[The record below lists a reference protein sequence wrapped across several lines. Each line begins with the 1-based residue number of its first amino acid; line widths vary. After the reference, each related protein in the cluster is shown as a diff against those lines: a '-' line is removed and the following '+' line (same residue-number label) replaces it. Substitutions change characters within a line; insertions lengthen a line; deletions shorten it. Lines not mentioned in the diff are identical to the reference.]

1 MSSIPSASRLAGPFS
16 HRPAGTRTSHRT
28 RAIATVL
35 GGTLACAALTV
46 VAPAPAA
53 ASWPNGMV
61 GITGHGYGH
70 GRGMGQYG
78 AFGYATNYGWTYS
91 QILAHYYGGTTLAT
105 RSLNALSVELTALAG
120 KNQVVVTSG
129 SPFTAGGVA
138 IPGGSAVL
146 LRYVSAGSYQLFTS
160 TGCGKPWSAAK
171 PVTSGAIKSSVT
183 PSSLSTMLSIC
194 SGTSTRTY
202 RGALSLVYG
211 GGMTR
216 VVNWVGMDGYLR
228 GVVPRES
235 PASWGDAAGG
245 KGMAALQAQAVA
257 ARSYAAA
264 QNRYSWAKTCDT
276 QTCQVYGGAG
286 QDGVVTEDPRTDTA
300 VASTAGKVI
309 TNSAGTIM
317 SAEFSSSTGGWTAG
331 GTFPAVQDLG
341 DTASPNHNWSTSI
354 PASTI
359 SQAFGVGTL
368 QSITTTGNRLGA
380 DGGRVLS
387 AEVKGSTRTVTVTGN
402 QFRSALGLKSDWF
415 VVAKPLTTPTLY
427 LTNSLTTPTNAVV
440 STFGIQGDRPV
451 ACDFNGDG
459 FATVGVL
466 RPSTAIFY
474 YRNSFAAGSTIYRVA
489 LGHPGDRPVCGDWDG
504 NGTDTIGVYRGS
516 NSTFYLFNTNNPAP
530 TAPAIQVVL
539 GAPGMLPVAGDW
551 NGNKTD
557 TPGVYDPKTAT
568 FTLVN
573 SLAAGSPKLRYVFG
587 QVAVGTVPVAG
598 DWDGNG
604 SDSYGVYQFA
614 HFVLANTLGGPV
626 AVNTRYGY
634 MGNRPLAGDWNRD
647 GKDTVGVG
655 RDY

>member
-1 MSSIPSASRLAGPFS
+1 M
-16 HRPAGTRTSHRT
+16 TRTRSTSRPTGASAHRFAGIRT
-28 RAIATVL
+28 RRGATAAVL
-35 GGTLACAALTV
+35 GGVLAFATLAAV
-46 VAPAPAA
+46 PPASSA
-53 ASWPNGMV
+53 ASWPDGKV

-78 AFGYATNYGWTYS
+78 AFGYATIYGWTYTK
-91 QILAHYYGGTTLAT
+91 ILAHYYGGTTLAT
-105 RSLNALSVELTALAG
+105 RSLGALSVDLTAYAG

-138 IPGGSAVL
+138 IPAGGAAL
-146 LRYVSAGSYQLFTS
+146 LRYVATNSYNLYTSA
-160 TGCGKPWSAAK
+160 GCGKPWSAAK
-171 PVTSGAIKSSVT
+171 PVTSGVIRSTVT
-183 PSSLSTMLSIC
+183 PGALSTMLSIC

-202 RGALSLVYG
+202 RGSLSLVYG

-216 VVNWVGMDGYLR
+216 VVNLVGMDDYLR

-235 PASWGDAAGG
+235 PASWGDASGG
-245 KGMAALQAQAVA
+245 KGMAALQSQAVA

-276 QTCQVYGGAG
+276 QTCQVYGGAAEN
-286 QDGVVTEDPRTDTA
+286 GVSTEDSRTNTA
-300 VASTAGKVI
+300 VTSTAGKVL
-309 TNSAGTIM
+309 TNSSGTIM

-368 QSITTTGNRLGA
+368 QSITTTGNGLGA

-387 AEVKGSTRTVTVTGN
+387 AQVKGSTRTVTVTGN
-402 QFRSALGLKSDWF
+402 EFRSALGLKSDWF
-415 VVAKPLTTPTLY
+415 VVAKPISAPTLY
-427 LTNSLTTPTNAVV
+427 LTNSLTSPTTAVV
-440 STFGIQGDRPV
+440 SPFGIKGDRPV

-459 FATVGVL
+459 FDTVGVL
-466 RPSTAIFY
+466 RSSTATFY
-474 YRNSFAAGSTIYRVA
+474 YRNSFAAGTTVYRVA
-489 LGHPGDRPVCGDWDG
+489 LGHPGDLPVCGDWDG

-516 NSTFYLFNTNNPAP
+516 NSTFYLFNTNSPPA
-530 TAPAIQVVL
+530 TSPAIQVVL
-539 GAPGMLPVAGDW
+539 GGAGVLPVSGDW
-551 NGNKTD
+551 NGNKAD

-573 SLAAGSPKLRYVFG
+573 SLAAGATKLRYVFG
-587 QVAVGTVPVAG
+587 PVMTGTRPVAG

-604 SDSYGVYQFA
+604 ADSYGVYQVARFA
-614 HFVLANTLGGPV
+614 MTNTLGGPV
-626 AVNTRYGY
+626 SSYTKFGIVGD
-634 MGNRPLAGDWNRD
+634 RPFAGDWNHD
-647 GKDTVGVG
+647 GKDTVGIG

>member
-1 MSSIPSASRLAGPFS
+1 MTSIRSASRLAS
-16 HRPAGTRTSHRT
+16 DSRLAGIRT
-28 RAIATVL
+28 RRGATAAVL
-35 GGTLACAALTV
+35 GGVLAFGTLAA

-78 AFGYATNYGWTYS
+78 AFGYATNYGWTYT
-91 QILAHYYGGTTLAT
+91 QIVAHYYGGTTLAT
-105 RSLNALSVELTALAG
+105 RSFNALSVDLTAYSG
-120 KNQVVVTSG
+120 QNQVVVTSG

-138 IPGGSAVL
+138 IPGGSAALV
-146 LRYVSAGSYQLFTS
+146 RYVSAGSYQLFTS
-160 TGCGKPWSAAK
+160 AGCGKPWSAAK

-183 PSSLSTMLSIC
+183 PGALSTMLTIC
-194 SGTSTRTY
+194 SGSTRTTY

-216 VVNWVGMDGYLR
+216 VVNWVGMEDYLR

-286 QDGVVTEDPRTDTA
+286 LNGVGTEDSRTNTA
-300 VASTAGKVI
+300 ISSTAGRVI
-309 TNSAGTIM
+309 VNSSGTVM

-359 SQAFGVGTL
+359 SSAFGVGTL

-380 DGGRVLS
+380 DGGRVLT
-387 AEVKGSTRTVTVTGN
+387 AEIKGSTRTVTVTGN

-415 VVAKPLTTPTLY
+415 VVAKPLATPTLH
-427 LTNSLTTPTNAVV
+427 LTNSLTSPTTAVV
-440 STFGIQGDRPV
+440 SGFGIKGDQPV
-451 ACDFNGDG
+451 SCDFNGDG
-459 FATVGVL
+459 YDTVGVL
-466 RPSTAIFY
+466 RSSNATFY
-474 YRNSFAAGSTIYRVA
+474 HRNSFAAGSTVYQVR
-489 LGHPGDRPVCGDWDG
+489 LGHPGDKPVCGDWDG
-504 NGTDTIGVYRGS
+504 NGTDTIGVFRPS
-516 NSTFYLFNTNNPAP
+516 NATFYLFNTNTPPP
-530 TAPAIQVVL
+530 TTPAIQVVL
-539 GAPGMLPVAGDW
+539 GGSGMHPLAGDW
-551 NGNKTD
+551 NGNRTA

-568 FTLVN
+568 FYLVN
-573 SLAAGSPKLRYVFG
+573 SLAAGAPKLRYVFG
-587 QVAVGTVPVAG
+587 PVMTGTRPVAG

-604 SDSYGVYQFA
+604 SDSYGVYQVARFA
-614 HFVLANTLGGPV
+614 LANTLGGPV
-626 AVNTRYGY
+626 SVYTRFGVT
-634 MGNRPLAGDWNRD
+634 GDRPIAGDWNHD
-647 GKDTVGVG
+647 GKDTVGIG